1 MSIMQ
6 SWRCFPHSSDPK
18 LWVGDDDT
26 LANAFH
32 LYHPFSFPGRLV
44 RKIVQVMPD
53 AIGRAVFTAPETAEQ
68 SVELNTVREIIR
80 AKLGNS
86 RLTVS
91 FSPGT
96 KGPHRKMTAQ
106 VTESGRVTAYV
117 KLGTNNRVA
126 ALLRREAAMLS
137 KLKRVGFT
145 NAIIPN
151 VLAIEDGPESTLLI
165 VSAPSA
171 PGRRSPVG
179 ISHQEAQ
186 FLKEL
191 SDVDRAERPIHQ
203 IERAFGLMELAAG
216 MNDPESEAV
225 LHHAMQAWRE
235 IFSDRTAKVAYS
247 HGDYAP
253 WNTLTLADGS
263 LYVFDWEY
271 GSAERP
277 LFADVFHRI
286 FMVERLLK
294 RTTPKEAM
302 RRILNVSSHPMLG
315 SLVRSVRVSSRDVQ
329 GYALLYLA
337 MLSTRESAGSSGLS
351 AYLRECVQHVLTEA
365 GHAAHPQKVLVAAY
379 ACEPD
384 AGSEPGVGWNM
395 CQAISR
401 TNDVWVITRAN
412 NREKIEQALAA
423 LPNPALH
430 FVYVDLPRW
439 ASFWKRGQRGVR
451 TYYYL
456 WQFAA
461 WHAARRL
468 CKTVRFDLAH
478 HVTFVNDWLFTFL
491 AFLPLPFVWGPI
503 GSHPTVPSRLS
514 FSWDA
519 LASDRLRRAFQSFM
533 RSVDPCFALSA
544 MRASLIVGIDR
555 SVGARFPLSLLGRGK
570 FVAHPAIGVESIPDS
585 AEVDKDTTE
594 EFRVLSIGRL
604 VPLKGFHLTMRAF
617 AQFAHSRPKAVLVI
631 VGKGPQRP
639 ALEELARTLGIGD
652 RVRFIDWLPRALA
665 LKEMEKAH
673 LFLFPSFEGG
683 GMVVLEALAHG
694 LPVVC
699 LGYGGPGEMVSNECG
714 RVITVGDP
722 DDTVRNLA
730 AALDDVCRTAR
741 VYSHLRAQ
749 ARKRVAEHY
758 LWDNRWKTIQE
769 WYRSC
774 ALQAPPSVDSSDLRL
789 ATDPR
794 RAATL
799 GRVRLL
805 GILIGILLCFPILP
819 LADALSIG
827 LMQRYKNVAGSHPLT
842 VKGNRGEF
850 YDGRATW
857 TIVGATQD
865 NTASH
870 VRPKA
875 WSVGARQYQLLTV
888 TEPISN
894 GYILPY
900 SDPVPN
906 TSPDTSLMVTA
917 ARGETEPASFVIRS
931 GDRELELVTIATTGL
946 KKAGGA
952 DGLPPAAIDIRVVKA
967 WYQASDSIHRQHGG
981 GKILVPE
988 LLLHDPD
995 LVRVDHQEQVNL
1007 IKNVDRLQDA
1017 DRLLPFTVPARSN
1030 QQVWLSI
1037 TVPPD
1042 ASGGRYDGD
1051 VTITFRSGND
1061 QIATQLRLTVD
1072 VLPVRLAEP
1081 VIDYALYYLAWLNR
1095 GQPGLDARAKTVG
1108 QLQAEFSDMRAHGL
1122 TNIAIDHDYATDRD
1136 LRSLSI
1142 ALERMRA
1149 ADFKGRDLLYVDW
1162 KVTEAADRQSYS
1174 RKLMAVLAAAHT
1186 FGFSDLYVY
1195 NLDEKDAKTLLKN
1208 RQAFQIAHE
1217 LGAKNFVAFNSGNLE
1232 ALSGLLDV
1240 AVLPRGTVKTS
1251 QVGKRVGITPWAY
1264 GDPQAGEE
1272 KPFTYRER
1280 YGISLWLDGFD
1291 GACDYAYQTGSFGW
1305 DDWADPKWRAH
1316 NMTYPTLSYPIPTL
1330 QWEGFR
1336 EGIDDSRY
1344 LATAIGVERIR
1355 LAIGAEQRRKLLADE
1370 TGGVELESP
1379 RDVRQR
1385 LIQVIRDRLRKDTTG
1400 SS

>member
-1 MSIMQ
+1 MSTTQ
-6 SWRCFPHSSDPK
+6 SWRRFPNSSDPK

-32 LYHPFSFPGRLV
+32 LYHPFSLPGRLV
-44 RKIVQVMPD
+44 RKMVQIMPD
-53 AIGRAVFTAPETAEQ
+53 ALGRTVFTARETAAQ
-68 SVELNTVREIIR
+68 SAELNTVREIIR
-80 AKLGNS
+80 TKLGNS

-96 KGPHRKMTAQ
+96 QGPHQKMTAQ

-117 KLGTNNRVA
+117 KLGMNKLVA

-137 KLKRVGFT
+137 RLKRVCFT
-145 NAIIPN
+145 DAIVPD
-151 VLAIEDGPESTLLI
+151 VLAIEDGPDSTLLI
-165 VSAPSA
+165 LSAPSA
-171 PGRRSPVG
+171 PGRRSSVELSPG
-179 ISHQEAQ
+179 EMQ

-191 SDVDRAERPIHQ
+191 SDLGRTGLSIDQ
-203 IERAFGLMELAAG
+203 IEKALGFTELPAG
-216 MNDPESEAV
+216 VDPASGAI
-225 LHHAMQAWRE
+225 LDHAMQAWRE
-235 IFSDRTAKVAYS
+235 IFIDRTVGVTYS

-253 WNTLTLADGS
+253 WNTLTLADGC

-271 GSAERP
+271 GCAERP
-277 LFADVFHRI
+277 LFADIFHRV
-286 FMVERLLK
+286 FMTERLLK
-294 RTTPKEAM
+294 RATPKEAV
-302 RRILNVSSHPMLG
+302 RQILNVSNHPMLG
-315 SLVRSVRVSSRDVQ
+315 PLVRSARVSSREVQ

-337 MLSTRESAGSSGLS
+337 MLSTREAVGESGLS
-351 AYLRECVQHVLTEA
+351 AYLRECFRYVLAEV
-365 GHAAHPQKVLVAAY
+365 GHAAYPRKVLVAAY
-379 ACEPD
+379 ACEPG

-401 TNDVWVITRAN
+401 TNEVWVITRAN
-412 NREKIEQALAA
+412 NRDKIERELAA
-423 LPNPALH
+423 APNPALH
-430 FVYVDLPRW
+430 FLYVDLPRW

-456 WQFAA
+456 WQFVA

-468 CKTVRFDLAH
+468 CGTVRFDLAH

-491 AFLPLPFVWGPI
+491 AFLPVPYVWGPI

-514 FSWDA
+514 FSWDT
-519 LASDRLRRAFQSFM
+519 LASDRLRRIFQSVM
-533 RSVDPCFALSA
+533 RSIDPCFAVSA
-544 MRASLIVGIDR
+544 VRASVIVGIDR
-555 SVGARFPLSLLGRGK
+555 SVGRRFPLSLLGRGK
-570 FVAHPAIGVESIPDS
+570 FVAHPAIGVESIPND
-585 AEVDKDTTE
+585 AESHWDASE
-594 EFRVLSIGRL
+594 EFRVLSMGRL
-604 VPLKGFHLTMRAF
+604 VPLKGFHLTIRAF
-617 AQFAHSRPKAVLVI
+617 AQFARSRPNAVLVI

-639 ALEELARTLGIGD
+639 ALETLAQQLGVGD

-665 LKEMEKAH
+665 LKEMERAH

-699 LGYGGPGEMVSNECG
+699 LGYGGPGEMVSDECG
-714 RVITVGDP
+714 RVVAVGDP

-730 AALDDVCRTAR
+730 GALDDVCRTAR
-741 VYSHLRAQ
+741 VYSHLRIQ

-758 LWDNRWKTIQE
+758 LWENRWKTIQE

-774 ALQAPPSVDSSDLRL
+774 SLQTPPGADPDDVPL
-789 ATDPR
+789 AAGPR
-794 RAATL
+794 RTAML
-799 GRVRLL
+799 GGVRLL
-805 GILIGILLCFPILP
+805 GILVGILLCFPVLP
-819 LADALSIG
+819 LADALNIG
-827 LMQRYKNVAGSHPLT
+827 LMQRYKNVAGPHQLT
-842 VKGNRGEF
+842 VKGSRGEF
-850 YDGRATW
+850 YDGYATW
-857 TIVGATQD
+857 TIVGAAQED
-865 NTASH
+865 AASH
-870 VRPKA
+870 VRPRD
-875 WSVGARQYQLLTV
+875 WSVGARQYQLLAV

-906 TSPDTSLMVTA
+906 TSPDTSLTVTA

-931 GDRELELVTIATTGL
+931 GDRGLEQVTIAIAGL
-946 KKAGGA
+946 KKAGGEE
-952 DGLPPAAIDIRVVKA
+952 GISPAAIDIRLVKP

-1007 IKNVDRLQDA
+1007 IRNVNRLQDA
-1017 DRLLPFTVPARSN
+1017 DHLLPFGVPARSN
-1030 QQVWLSI
+1030 QQVWISI
-1037 TVPPD
+1037 AVPPD
-1042 ASGGRYDGD
+1042 ASGGRYEGD

-1061 QIATQLRLTVD
+1061 QISTQLRLTVD
-1072 VLPVRLAEP
+1072 VLPFRLAEP
-1081 VIDYALYYLAWLNR
+1081 AIDYALYYLAWLNT

-1142 ALERMRA
+1142 ALERMRE
-1149 ADFKGRDLLYVDW
+1149 ADFKARNLLYVDW
-1162 KVTEAADRQSYS
+1162 KVTEASDRESYS
-1174 RKLMAVLAAAHT
+1174 RKLMAVLKAAHA

-1195 NLDEKDAKTLLKN
+1195 NLDEKDARTLLKN

-1291 GACDYAYQTGSFGW
+1291 GACDYAYQTGTFGW

-1316 NMTYPTLSYPIPTL
+1316 NMTYPTLAHPIPTL

-1336 EGIDDSRY
+1336 EGVDDSRY
-1344 LATAIGVERIR
+1344 LATAIGADRTR
-1355 LAIGAEQRRKLLADE
+1355 LATGADQRRKLLAGE
-1370 TGGVELESP
+1370 TGVLELQSL

-1385 LIQVIRDRLRKDTTG
+1385 LIQVIRERLRKGTADP
-1400 SS
+1400 S